1 MNSGPH
7 TCKASVLCIGLSPQ
21 LCKTKV
27 LPVSFPTNAVGGLK
41 VFSVLPAGAAV
52 CHCYGHPNGHRACGA
67 CVSWRSLPLGSSPE
81 CPDSPSAVLPP
92 SPVLILVTSLLALN
106 FNCLLTLSPPP
117 GCEPVG
123 EGPKIFPVASPTFTQ
138 CLTQLF
144 WSPVLF
150 PLDVRGVCRSGH
162 HRLHVHCG
170 AGAVGGQRSSDTCF
184 S

>member
-1 MNSGPH
+1 MNPGPH

-21 LCKTKV
+21 RCKTKV
-27 LPVSFPTNAVGGLK
+27 LPVSFPTNAVGGFN

-52 CHCYGHPNGHRACGA
+52 RHCYGHPNGHRA